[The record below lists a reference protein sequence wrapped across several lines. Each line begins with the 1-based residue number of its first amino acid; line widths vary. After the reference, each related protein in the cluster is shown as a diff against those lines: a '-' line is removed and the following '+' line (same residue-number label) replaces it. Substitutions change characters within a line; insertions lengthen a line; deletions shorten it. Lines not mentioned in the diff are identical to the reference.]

1 MRKIINIILFIIFA
15 IGAIVS
21 YGYVRN
27 LVSGSTTASM
37 TAPLANLVR
46 DITIQ
51 ATPEI
56 LPDPVTIVRE
66 VNELA
71 RLETAS
77 FEGEKVIKSERGSDA
92 LFGLFEESLVFVAYG
107 EVIAGVDLKKMAEN
121 DIQVVDPDTVMV
133 HLPEAEVFV
142 STLDNDLSYVVD
154 RDVGFLTN
162 ADPELETA
170 VRQAGEQAIF
180 DAAMEYGLMD
190 LANENAEKYME
201 TFLNGLGFG
210 TVIFTEETP
219 PVPEPYVQDV
229 PKGYILS
236 TPTPAP

>member
-15 IGAIVS
+15 IGAIVT

-27 LVSGSTTASM
+27 LVNGPQSGATVG
-37 TAPLANLVR
+37 PLLSLVR
-46 DITIQ
+46 GMTIQ

-66 VNELA
+66 VNALA

-92 LFGLFEESLVFVAYG
+92 LFGLFEESLIFVAYG
-107 EVIAGVDLKKMAEN
+107 EVIAGVDLQKMADN
-121 DIQVVDPDTVMV
+121 DIQVVDPTTVMV

-142 STLDNDLSYVVD
+142 ATLDNDLSYVVD

-170 VRQAGEQAIF
+170 VRQAGEQAIYE
-180 DAAMEYGLMD
+180 AAMEYGILE
-190 LANENAEKYME
+190 LANQNAEDYME
-201 TFLNGLGFG
+201 KFLQGLGFE

-219 PVPEPYVQDV
+219 PIPEPYVQDV
-229 PKGYILS
+229 PKGYVLS
-236 TPTPAP
+236 TPTPEN